1 MRLNE
6 REKEAIKRVAKK
18 IFGEK
23 ALILLFGSR
32 TDDSLKGGDID
43 LLIDCNQNIS
53 LSEQYRLKIKFLV
66 ELKKIIGDQ
75 KIDVLING
83 GQRQNFVQTI
93 KNNAILL

>member
-1 MRLNE
+1 MRLKE
-6 REKEAIKRVAKK
+6 QEIEAIKKVTKT

-23 ALILLFGSR
+23 ALIRLFGSR

-53 LSEQYRLKIKFLV
+53 LSEQYRLKIRFLV
-66 ELKKIIGDQ
+66 ELKKIVGDQ
-75 KIDVLING
+75 KIDVLIDG

-93 KNNAILL
+93 KNNGILL